1 MSRKAPERHRTI
13 THMVDVGMRQLRRS
27 SDRLG
32 RRGEDLAG
40 SDDQATAGLLLF
52 YSAECGLK
60 AEVMQRMKLLDTSQ
74 LAYFLRTHDL
84 RLLAKELRLSPQS
97 QSALQG
103 CARPPNNG
111 QAVQKVEPP
120 ALHEAWR
127 YGADL
132 EPDDEKQALDALRTL
147 ISESRK

>member
-1 MSRKAPERHRTI
+1 
-13 THMVDVGMRQLRRS
+13 MVDVGVRQLRRS
-27 SDRLG
+27 RDRLEQ
-32 RRGEDLAG
+32 RGEEL
-40 SDDQATAGLLLF
+40 SDGDDHATAGLLLF

-60 AEVMQRMKLLDTSQ
+60 AEVMQRMRLRDTSQ
-74 LAYFLRTHDL
+74 LPADLRTHDL
-84 RLLAKELRLSPQS
+84 RVLAKELKWSPQT

-103 CARPPNNG
+103 CARPRYNG

-132 EPDDEKQALDALRTL
+132 EPDDEKQALAALRTL